1 MNCACEEPSLLSW
14 LANHI
19 RMVIVWKILAS
30 CIQLAYTCYQKL
42 TCGLDLL
49 GGKQTNKET
58 CEHNTNTLFYNI
70 FSNGLPYF
78 SVSMDEEVIYYWKLH
93 TVQHTALSSGNNCT
107 SSVSVYIVYCVYKEK
122 CDLQY

>member
-49 GGKQTNKET
+49 GGNKQTKKNVNIT
-58 CEHNTNTLFYNI
+58 QTL
-70 FSNGLPYF
+70 YF
-78 SVSMDEEVIYYWKLH
+78 IISFQMACLTFQLVWMK
-93 TVQHTALSSGNNCT
+93 
-107 SSVSVYIVYCVYKEK
+107 K
-122 CDLQY
+122 